1 MGLYTSWFYSLPH
14 LMHHFQKK
22 ENVKY
27 KMSDHVGTSNEL
39 QTLKNKMLPCH
50 IVNEGSSDKDR
61 MFQFC
66 TQAIGQNL
74 FD

>member
-1 MGLYTSWFYSLPH
+1 
-14 LMHHFQKK
+14 
-22 ENVKY
+22 
-27 KMSDHVGTSNEL
+27 MSDYVGTGNEL